1 MSKLPSFEYKK
12 MIFHNVRD
20 NLFQSSI
27 KDIELS
33 LSYKFM
39 KIESKYRFK
48 YGGKSKDLHIEI
60 FRDEKFE
67 DTIRFY
73 PKCKTLIKGRKEFNK
88 LKDKLKQI
96 NN

>member
-48 YGGKSKDLHIEI
+48 YGGK
-60 FRDEKFE
+60 
-67 DTIRFY
+67 
-73 PKCKTLIKGRKEFNK
+73 NK
-88 LKDKLKQI
+88 NLK
-96 NN
+96 